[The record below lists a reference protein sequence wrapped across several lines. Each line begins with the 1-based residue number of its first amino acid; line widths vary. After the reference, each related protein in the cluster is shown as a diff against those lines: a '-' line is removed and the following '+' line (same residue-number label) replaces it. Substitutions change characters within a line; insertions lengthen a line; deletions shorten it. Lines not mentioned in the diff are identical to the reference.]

1 MWKGGF
7 GRRSNVRGNCT
18 KRRKCRRKRC
28 TGRYK
33 ISSMVI
39 AVAIATVIRIG
50 IIRCNG
56 VILRKIIPILICNNR
71 NNVIRSNTID
81 HINEFPTN
89 AIPTN
94 AVPTNKAHNNIL
106 VIQTIVIKILL
117 SITATPCPKTT
128 VVSISFQTSNSLH
141 RTTAV
146 IRISQINLISGIH
159 VEKIGIAIHRSIIMT
174 VVLHFTR
181 ISTM

>member
-50 IIRCNG
+50 IIRCND

-81 HINEFPTN
+81 HIHEFPTN

-94 AVPTNKAHNNIL
+94 KAHSNIL

-181 ISTM
+181 ISSM